1 MNQQIPLNNFGKYNT
16 FNQYNA
22 PKKIAIPK
30 VKNQNLVNKNYNSQ
44 KKSTAINYMKL
55 NNSIENNKYHNNTFN
70 GFNLMEDDFS
80 ELPNNYKRPQNFNMN
95 KNFKKK
101 ENKVDEI
108 QERFDELQNKL
119 KNIQNIIAK
128 TNPKYEPQLDENN
141 YIFQN
146 KNDDYG
152 INTNNYNNNFNFNNK
167 QNIYNPKFAHS
178 YINKNFNNNIISGLK
193 DLNQIHNQMQNRNPR
208 ASLIKKM
215 TKSILNNNK
224 NNFNNNINN
233 VNNLNNINN
242 NLKRNQAFNNN
253 NINNSYK
260 YKQVT
265 NQNNII
271 NNNNKII
278 NKNNNFDF
286 AKNVYK
292 GNSKNQKNLNNLDLK
307 NYPHEIQQIQDYNK
321 SNFILNNNNQNNN
334 NNKYILP
341 NNNIQINKNNSNNY
355 NQFLKFNNNIDKIDK
370 SPFINL
376 NKEENDDNSN
386 SDNLSDIAEDLFTTF
401 NPSQDSNNIQNNRNS
416 NNFNKNTNNSKNNI
430 PNFKEKLE
438 LNQNNLNN
446 IQFNYKNDIN
456 YKTQFYENPNLTN
469 NIEGMNLKN
478 LNNIYFDKNNNNI
491 IQQNIKIDNSNNFI
505 DFKNNKGNI
514 NKNQNNI
521 NNYNENILTNQKK
534 TNLINNDIGEK
545 YIDDSNDISLSKDQL
560 QFLKYFTN
568 PHDLGKS
575 IPLSTHN
582 INENDDKKSSNDIND
597 KKNID
602 IKINNINYQQ
612 NQISNSNIIVNVSYS
627 KDGQIQA
634 EKSINKKEEIS
645 DIKVKLNPTV
655 TKQRRRIR
663 INLDENLYYHYQKDS
678 SLEDLYQV
686 YNNKNKELP
695 EKMKCI
701 MDLDDYMKLIK
712 GKITPKPCI
721 KPFNEKEIKMNEKY
735 LLAENLKEEDIIPDL
750 YEEDEEDIKSLGQSL
765 EKSIDKIF
773 VHSLNEKI
781 NDYSINDSNIS
792 ENIND
797 NSNNNGKKLVNDIQN
812 IIIED
817 EKGEEYTYEEEDEA
831 NEQDENYDNDN
842 NNSDDN

>member
-1 MNQQIPLNNFGKYNT
+1 
-16 FNQYNA
+16 
-22 PKKIAIPK
+22 
-30 VKNQNLVNKNYNSQ
+30 
-44 KKSTAINYMKL
+44 
-55 NNSIENNKYHNNTFN
+55 
-70 GFNLMEDDFS
+70 
-80 ELPNNYKRPQNFNMN
+80 
-95 KNFKKK
+95 
-101 ENKVDEI
+101 
-108 QERFDELQNKL
+108 
-119 KNIQNIIAK
+119 
-128 TNPKYEPQLDENN
+128 
-141 YIFQN
+141 
-146 KNDDYG
+146 
-152 INTNNYNNNFNFNNK
+152 
-167 QNIYNPKFAHS
+167 
-178 YINKNFNNNIISGLK
+178 
-193 DLNQIHNQMQNRNPR
+193 
-208 ASLIKKM
+208 
-215 TKSILNNNK
+215 
-224 NNFNNNINN
+224 
-233 VNNLNNINN
+233 
-242 NLKRNQAFNNN
+242 
-253 NINNSYK
+253 
-260 YKQVT
+260 
-265 NQNNII
+265 
-271 NNNNKII
+271 
-278 NKNNNFDF
+278 
-286 AKNVYK
+286 
-292 GNSKNQKNLNNLDLK
+292 
-307 NYPHEIQQIQDYNK
+307 
-321 SNFILNNNNQNNN
+321 
-334 NNKYILP
+334 
-341 NNNIQINKNNSNNY
+341 
-355 NQFLKFNNNIDKIDK
+355 
-370 SPFINL
+370 
-376 NKEENDDNSN
+376 
-386 SDNLSDIAEDLFTTF
+386 
-401 NPSQDSNNIQNNRNS
+401 
-416 NNFNKNTNNSKNNI
+416 
-430 PNFKEKLE
+430 
-438 LNQNNLNN
+438 
-446 IQFNYKNDIN
+446 
-456 YKTQFYENPNLTN
+456 
-469 NIEGMNLKN
+469 MNLKN

-701 MDLDDYMKLIK
+701 MDLDDYMKIIK

-721 KPFNEKEIKMNEKY
+721 KSFNEKEIKMNEKY

>member
-1 MNQQIPLNNFGKYNT
+1 
-16 FNQYNA
+16 
-22 PKKIAIPK
+22 
-30 VKNQNLVNKNYNSQ
+30 
-44 KKSTAINYMKL
+44 
-55 NNSIENNKYHNNTFN
+55 
-70 GFNLMEDDFS
+70 
-80 ELPNNYKRPQNFNMN
+80 
-95 KNFKKK
+95 
-101 ENKVDEI
+101 
-108 QERFDELQNKL
+108 
-119 KNIQNIIAK
+119 
-128 TNPKYEPQLDENN
+128 
-141 YIFQN
+141 
-146 KNDDYG
+146 
-152 INTNNYNNNFNFNNK
+152 
-167 QNIYNPKFAHS
+167 
-178 YINKNFNNNIISGLK
+178 
-193 DLNQIHNQMQNRNPR
+193 
-208 ASLIKKM
+208 
-215 TKSILNNNK
+215 
-224 NNFNNNINN
+224 
-233 VNNLNNINN
+233 
-242 NLKRNQAFNNN
+242 
-253 NINNSYK
+253 
-260 YKQVT
+260 
-265 NQNNII
+265 
-271 NNNNKII
+271 
-278 NKNNNFDF
+278 
-286 AKNVYK
+286 
-292 GNSKNQKNLNNLDLK
+292 
-307 NYPHEIQQIQDYNK
+307 
-321 SNFILNNNNQNNN
+321 
-334 NNKYILP
+334 
-341 NNNIQINKNNSNNY
+341 
-355 NQFLKFNNNIDKIDK
+355 
-370 SPFINL
+370 
-376 NKEENDDNSN
+376 
-386 SDNLSDIAEDLFTTF
+386 
-401 NPSQDSNNIQNNRNS
+401 
-416 NNFNKNTNNSKNNI
+416 
-430 PNFKEKLE
+430 
-438 LNQNNLNN
+438 
-446 IQFNYKNDIN
+446 
-456 YKTQFYENPNLTN
+456 
-469 NIEGMNLKN
+469 MNLKN
-478 LNNIYFDKNNNNI
+478 LN
-491 IQQNIKIDNSNNFI
+491 NSNNFI

-545 YIDDSNDISLSKDQL
+545 YIDSNDISLSKDHL
-560 QFLKYFTN
+560 QFLNYITN
-568 PHDLGKS
+568 PQDLGKS

-582 INENDDKKSSNDIND
+582 INENDDKKSSNNIND
-597 KKNID
+597 KQNID

-645 DIKVKLNPTV
+645 DVKAKLNPTV
-655 TKQRRRIR
+655 KQRRRIR

-831 NEQDENYDNDN
+831 NEQEENYDNDN